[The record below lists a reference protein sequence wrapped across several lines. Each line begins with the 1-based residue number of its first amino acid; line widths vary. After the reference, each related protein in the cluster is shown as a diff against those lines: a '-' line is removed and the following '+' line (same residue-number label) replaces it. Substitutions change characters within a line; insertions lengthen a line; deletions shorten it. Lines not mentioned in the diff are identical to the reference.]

1 MKLQLPAAVTKH
13 MTPRNFVALLGLCVL
28 LAIVL
33 VICYLQKPPPAVV
46 QSPPETKVVEKV
58 VYAKN
63 PTPLPPPP
71 APPPPALDPTPPPVP
86 SAEPEPPLAATMSV
100 ATMLAP
106 GVWDGVWR
114 RKGYPLPM
122 FRLSQSGDSVAGTCA
137 ANWSA
142 VVPFRDGVASGD
154 SAEFVVDDQV
164 FRVHVRMT
172 MLGDGQ
178 AKVEQWVTDED
189 WETSLERASRAA
201 RTPQQ
206 ALLARLKLELDA
218 KKFRKPLTV
227 GVFMRQSGE

>member
-100 ATMLAP
+100 ATMSGPGGVGRGLAEE
-106 GVWDGVWR
+106 G
-114 RKGYPLPM
+114 LP
-122 FRLSQSGDSVAGTCA
+122 FADVPAEPIGRFGRGDVC

-154 SAEFVVDDQV
+154 GAEFVVDDQV
-164 FRVHVRMT
+164 FRVHVRIT

-178 AKVEQWVTDED
+178 AKVR
-189 WETSLERASRAA
+189 SSGSRT
-201 RTPQQ
+201 RIGRQ
-206 ALLARLKLELDA
+206 AWSGPAGRRGRLS
-218 KKFRKPLTV
+218 RRCWH
-227 GVFMRQSGE
+227 G